1 MKVISWNLLH
11 GQPLPPPSTPLPA
24 EEAARLLTIAGS
36 TLSELGVD
44 LLGVQEVDAAQ
55 PRSAKL
61 SQVEILADAMGA
73 EHWAFAPA
81 IMGTPG
87 ETWRALRGDE
97 QVIEE
102 SSGVKPR
109 AKSGAKSGAKSE
121 PRYGIGLISTI
132 PVKKWHRIE
141 LGRSRIGL
149 PLAIPA
155 GGDLGEATE
164 AKRVPIRFIYVRDEP
179 RVALAAELE
188 NGFTVAVTHLS
199 FIPFVNYYQL
209 IKVRRWMKTLPGNPI
224 IMGDLNL
231 GWALPVRG
239 THWRSLRTMNTYPSW
254 GSKIQFDYI
263 TAHVPDFGERTIG
276 EIEIPDLGISDHLP
290 IGVEIL

>member
-24 EEAARLLTIAGS
+24 KEAAHLLKVAGKQ
-36 TLSELGVD
+36 LAELGAD
-44 LLGVQEVDAAQ
+44 LLGVQEVDADQ
-55 PRSAKL
+55 LRSANL
-61 SQVEILADAMGA
+61 SQVEILADAMDA

-102 SSGVKPR
+102 SSVVKP
-109 AKSGAKSGAKSE
+109 GAKLRANSQ

-149 PLAIPA
+149 PLVIPA
-155 GGDLGEATE
+155 GGDSGEAE
-164 AKRVPIRFIYVRDEP
+164 ATKRIRIRFIYVRDEP

-199 FIPFVNYYQL
+199 FVPFVNYYQL
-209 IKVRRWMKTLPGNPI
+209 MKVRRWMKALPGNPI
-224 IMGDLNL
+224 VMGDLNL

-239 THWRSLRTMNTYPSW
+239 THWRSLRAMNTYPSW

-263 TAHVPDFGERTIG
+263 TAHVPDFGERTIS

>member
-24 EEAARLLTIAGS
+24 KEATHLLEAAGSRIA
-36 TLSELGVD
+36 ELGVD
-44 LLGVQEVDAAQ
+44 LLGVQEVDADQ
-55 PRSAKL
+55 PRSANL
-61 SQVEILADAMGA
+61 SQVEILAEVMGA
-73 EHWAFAPA
+73 KHWAFAPA
-81 IMGTPG
+81 ILGTPG
-87 ETWRALRGDE
+87 ENWRTLASEE
-97 QVIEE
+97 QVIETQSASHSRVE
-102 SSGVKPR
+102 SQ
-109 AKSGAKSGAKSE
+109 

-149 PLAIPA
+149 PLVIPA
-155 GGDLGEATE
+155 GGDSGESAA
-164 AKRVPIRFIYVRDEP
+164 AKRMPIRFIYVRDEP

-199 FIPFVNYYQL
+199 FVPFVNYFQL
-209 IKVRRWMKTLPGNPI
+209 MKVRRWLKALPGNPI
-224 IMGDLNL
+224 LMGDLNL

-263 TAHVPDFGERTIG
+263 TAHVPEFGERTIY

>member
-24 EEAARLLTIAGS
+24 EEAARLLTIAGA
-36 TLSELGVD
+36 TLSELGVEI
-44 LLGVQEVDAAQ
+44 LGVQEADADQ
-55 PRSAKL
+55 PRSANL
-61 SQVEILADAMGA
+61 SQVEILADALGA
-73 EHWAFAPA
+73 KHWAFAPA

-87 ETWRALRGDE
+87 EDWRALHVNE
-97 QVIEE
+97 QVIED
-102 SSGVKPR
+102 SSGLKP
-109 AKSGAKSGAKSE
+109 GAKSDANAQ

-149 PLAIPA
+149 PLVIPA
-155 GGDLGEATE
+155 GGDSGEAE
-164 AKRVPIRFIYVRDEP
+164 AMKRIPIRFIYVRDEP

-199 FIPFVNYYQL
+199 FVPFVNYYQL
-209 IKVRRWMKTLPGNPI
+209 IKVRRWVKALPGNPI

-263 TAHVPDFGERTIG
+263 TAHVPDFGERTIE
-276 EIEIPDLGISDHLP
+276 EIEIPDLGISDHSP

>member
-36 TLSELGVD
+36 HLAELGVD
-44 LLGVQEVDAAQ
+44 LLGVQEVDADQ
-55 PRSAKL
+55 PRSANL
-61 SQVEILADAMGA
+61 SQVEILANAMGA

-87 ETWRALRGDE
+87 EQWRTLASEE
-97 QVIEE
+97 QVIETE
-102 SSGVKPR
+102 
-109 AKSGAKSGAKSE
+109 SGAGSE

-149 PLAIPA
+149 PLVIPA
-155 GGDLGEATE
+155 GGDSNEASAT
-164 AKRVPIRFIYVRDEP
+164 KRVPIRFIYVRDEP

-199 FIPFVNYYQL
+199 FVPFVNYFQL
-209 IKVRRWMKTLPGNPI
+209 MKVRRWMKALPGNPI
-224 IMGDLNL
+224 VMGDLNL

-263 TAHVPDFGERTIG
+263 TTHIPHFGERSIR
-276 EIEIPDLGISDHLP
+276 EIEISDLGISDHLP

>member
-24 EEAARLLTIAGS
+24 KEATHLLKVAGRQ
-36 TLSELGVD
+36 LAELGVE
-44 LLGVQEVDAAQ
+44 LLGLQEVDVDQ
-55 PRSAKL
+55 PRSANL
-61 SQVEILADAMGA
+61 SQVKIMADAMGA

-87 ETWRALRGDE
+87 ENWRALRSDE

-102 SSGVKPR
+102 SSGVKP
-109 AKSGAKSGAKSE
+109 SAKSGAKSE

-132 PVKKWHRIE
+132 PVKKWHRKE

-149 PLAIPA
+149 PLVIPA
-155 GGDLGEATE
+155 GADSGEAT
-164 AKRVPIRFIYVRDEP
+164 ATTRIPIRFIYVRDEP

-199 FIPFVNYYQL
+199 FVPFVNYYQL
-209 IKVRRWMKTLPGNPI
+209 MKVRRWMKALPGNPI
-224 IMGDLNL
+224 VMGDLNL

-263 TAHVPDFGERTIG
+263 TAHVPDFGERTIS

>member
-24 EEAARLLTIAGS
+24 KEATRLLKFAGKQ
-36 TLSELGVD
+36 LAELGAD
-44 LLGVQEVDAAQ
+44 LLGVQEVDADQ
-55 PRSAKL
+55 LRSANL
-61 SQVEILADAMGA
+61 SQVEILADAMDA

-102 SSGVKPR
+102 SSVVKP
-109 AKSGAKSGAKSE
+109 GAKLRANSQ

-149 PLAIPA
+149 PLVIPA
-155 GGDLGEATE
+155 GGDSGEAE
-164 AKRVPIRFIYVRDEP
+164 ATKRIRIRFIYVRDEP

-199 FIPFVNYYQL
+199 FVPFVNYYQL
-209 IKVRRWMKTLPGNPI
+209 MKVRRWMKALPGNPI
-224 IMGDLNL
+224 VMGDLNL

-239 THWRSLRTMNTYPSW
+239 THWRSLRAMNTYPSW

-263 TAHVPDFGERTIG
+263 TAHVPDFGERTIT

>member
-24 EEAARLLTIAGS
+24 EEATRLLTIAGT
-36 TLSELGVD
+36 TLSELGVEI
-44 LLGVQEVDAAQ
+44 LGVQEVDADQ
-55 PRSAKL
+55 PRSANL
-61 SQVEILADAMGA
+61 SQVEILADALGA
-73 EHWAFAPA
+73 KHWAFAPA

-87 ETWRALRGDE
+87 ENWRALRLEE

-102 SSGVKPR
+102 SSGVKL
-109 AKSGAKSGAKSE
+109 GAKLRANSQ

-149 PLAIPA
+149 PLVIPA
-155 GGDLGEATE
+155 GGDSGEAE
-164 AKRVPIRFIYVRDEP
+164 ATKRIPIRFIYVRDEP

-199 FIPFVNYYQL
+199 FVPFVNYYQL
-209 IKVRRWMKTLPGNPI
+209 MKMRRWMKALPGNPI
-224 IMGDLNL
+224 MMGDLNL

-263 TAHVPDFGERTIG
+263 TAHVPDFGERTIE